1 MTKWLNYEIIKRLN
15 YKIFYWLNDQL
26 MDNLNLE

>member
-26 MDNLNLE
+26 MGNLNLE